1 MRVALALGSNV
12 GDRMNNLRKAVQIL
26 DSKGVHVVA
35 KSDIFETA
43 PLGEVEQTR
52 FLNACILVETSMGAF
67 ALLDLVKQIEK
78 DMGRIERWRWGPREI
93 DIDLL
98 LLENGE
104 CIDDKR
110 LRIPHPEMHRRSFV
124 LVPLNQIAANWV
136 HPQLR
141 VTISSLVETLK
152 DKDKTLIKISSL

>member
-1 MRVALALGSNV
+1 
-12 GDRMNNLRKAVQIL
+12 
-26 DSKGVHVVA
+26 
-35 KSDIFETA
+35 
-43 PLGEVEQTR
+43 
-52 FLNACILVETSMGAF
+52 ETSMGAF